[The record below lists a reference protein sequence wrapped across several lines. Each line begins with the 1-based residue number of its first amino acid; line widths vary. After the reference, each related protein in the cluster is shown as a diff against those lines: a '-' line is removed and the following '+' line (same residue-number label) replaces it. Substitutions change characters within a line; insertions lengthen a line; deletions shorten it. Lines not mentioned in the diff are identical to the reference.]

1 MKVEYNGEMGCS
13 EMEMERINENTI
25 RVSIANEDLEE
36 RGIRVLDLLGN
47 QKEIENFFYSILE
60 EVDID
65 NQFQENDSIT
75 FQVLP
80 NYDGLELFISKSNI
94 INPPTDMNSY
104 MENQVDEFT
113 DFLKNH
119 IVSQEE
125 DQDISVEVLD
135 ENDIYADESVSKD
148 MVFRAND
155 FEDLIELSNVINM
168 SHATTN
174 LYQYQSAYFLVV
186 TFYLEDI
193 SKSQVKN
200 DISKLYE
207 FLMKTPVTKDILEE
221 YGQSIIEDNALNLLS
236 FYFKP

>member
-1 MKVEYNGEMGCS
+1 MGCS

>member
-1 MKVEYNGEMGCS
+1 MRVEYNGEMGCS

-36 RGIRVLDLLGN
+36 RGISVLDLLGN
-47 QKEIENFFYSILE
+47 QKEIENFFYSILK

-65 NQFQENDSIT
+65 NQFQENDSVT

-119 IVSQEE
+119 IVSQGE

-135 ENDIYADESVSKD
+135 ENDIYEDESVSKD

>member
-1 MKVEYNGEMGCS
+1 MGCS

-36 RGIRVLDLLGN
+36 RGISVLDLLGN

-65 NQFQENDSIT
+65 NQFQENDSVT

-168 SHATTN
+168 THATTN

>member
-1 MKVEYNGEMGCS
+1 MRVEYNGEMGCS

-36 RGIRVLDLLGN
+36 RGISVLDLLGN

-65 NQFQENDSIT
+65 NQFQENDSVT

-125 DQDISVEVLD
+125 DQNISVEVLD

-155 FEDLIELSNVINM
+155 FEDLIELSNVINIP
-168 SHATTN
+168 HATTN

>member
-1 MKVEYNGEMGCS
+1 MRVEYNGEMGCS

-36 RGIRVLDLLGN
+36 RGISVLDLLGN
-47 QKEIENFFYSILE
+47 QKEIENFFYSILK

-65 NQFQENDSIT
+65 NQFQENDSVT

-135 ENDIYADESVSKD
+135 ENDIYEDESVSKD